1 MVTAL
6 AIYVPLLLIAFYLL
20 YFFSENYFV
29 PSLDRLSER
38 FNLSSDISGATF
50 MAAGSSAPE
59 LAVVIASLLVS
70 GNHESIG
77 IGTIIG
83 SALFNLFIIV
93 GAVMVLKSN
102 TKMVWQPLV
111 RDLVFYA
118 LSIILLFW
126 FFKDGTFSLHEAMI
140 FVGGYVI
147 YFGSLFMWKKVFP
160 YKDTELHQANDEKE
174 NLNKIDALLIRFIQR
189 IVTLFSKKKSKT
201 NQLVPR
207 VNNLY
212 FAFML
217 DVVVIGLLSWLLVH
231 SAIEVSAALGIP
243 EVIIA
248 LTVIALG
255 TSVPD
260 LIASVVVAKQGRP
273 GMAINNAIASNIFD
287 ILIGL
292 GFPFLLLF
300 IFSSGSVAVDN
311 GNLWVS
317 FFLLMGSIIILTLG
331 FLITKWK
338 TKRFIGW
345 ILILLYAFYLL
356 YQITCVLG
364 LELCNWL

>member
-1 MVTAL
+1 MITVL
-6 AIYVPLLLIAFYLL
+6 VIYVPLLLLAFYLL

-29 PSLDRLSER
+29 PSLDKLSER

-59 LAVVIASLLVS
+59 LAVVIASLLVA
-70 GNHESIG
+70 GNHEAIG

-83 SALFNLFIIV
+83 SALFNLFVIV
-93 GAVMVLKSN
+93 GAVMVLRNN

-111 RDLVFYA
+111 RDLIFYA

-126 FFKDGTFSLHEAMI
+126 FFKDGIFSMHEAII
-140 FVGGYVI
+140 FVGGYVV
-147 YFGSLFMWKKVFP
+147 YFGSLFMWKKIFP
-160 YKDTELHQANDEKE
+160 YKDTEEFEVSTTETNHNRFNTILF
-174 NLNKIDALLIRFIQR
+174 LLFP
-189 IVTLFSKKKSKT
+189 K
-201 NQLVPR
+201 

-212 FAFML
+212 FAFVL

-300 IFSSGSVAVDN
+300 IFSSKSIAVDN

-317 FFLLMGSIIILTLG
+317 FFLLMGSIVILTMG
-331 FLITKWK
+331 FLIAKWK
-338 TKRFIGW
+338 TNRWIGW
-345 ILILLYAFYLL
+345 LLILLYSLYLL
-356 YQITCVLG
+356 YQIACVLG
-364 LELCNWL
+364 SELCN